1 MSGKRELRSQ
11 LVNLESKRERL
22 ERSLVQLHKALSQAR
37 SQASVIEHQPQMS
50 NQQMVD
56 AASTPKQRAQ
66 HLQSQIN
73 EMQKLIQECNAETD
87 DIRKKLRG
95 E

>member
-1 MSGKRELRSQ
+1 MNSRKQLRSE
-11 LVNLESKRERL
+11 LLEKENKKERL
-22 ERSLVQLHKALSQAR
+22 ERSLVQLQQALSQAR
-37 SQASVIEHQPQMS
+37 NQASTIEHQPQMS

-56 AASTPKQRAQ
+56 AAATPKQRAA
-66 HLQSQIN
+66 HLQSQIK
-73 EMQKLIQECNAETD
+73 EIKQMLDDCDQEIT